1 MMIPLVVVGAGGF
14 GRETLDVVAALNA
27 QSKDPVFDLLGVI
40 DADPSGLNLERL
52 RAREVAYL
60 GTEAEWIAQGISA
73 NFVVAIGSPNVRE
86 NVARLFREAGFSA
99 ATIVH
104 PSAGVGAATKI
115 GAGSIVCG
123 GAQIST
129 NVRVGEHVHI
139 NPNATIGHDT
149 ILADFVSVNPAAV
162 VSGDVTVDSHVLIGA
177 GAVVLQGLAVGTGSI
192 VGAAACV
199 VRNVPATTTVK
210 GVPAQ

>member
-1 MMIPLVVVGAGGF
+1 MIPLVVVGAGGF

-27 QSKDPVFDLLGVI
+27 QNKRPVFELLGVI
-40 DADPSGLNLERL
+40 DADPSELNLDRL
-52 RAREVAYL
+52 RALNVAFL
-60 GTEAEWIAQGISA
+60 GTEAEWIAQGKSA
-73 NFVVAIGSPNVRE
+73 EFVVAIGSPKVRE
-86 NVARLFREAGFSA
+86 KVARFFREAGYSA

-104 PSAGVGAATKI
+104 PSAGIGAATNI
-115 GAGSIVCG
+115 GAGSIVCA

-149 ILADFVSVNPAAV
+149 ILANFVSVNPAAV
-162 VSGDVTVDSHVLIGA
+162 VSGDVTVDSQVLIGA
-177 GAVVLQGLAVGTGSI
+177 GAVVLQGLAVGTGSTI
-192 VGAAACV
+192 GAAACV
-199 VRNVPATTTVK
+199 VRDVPATTTVK